1 MNEEKLYMYAVW
13 FFFNLLIQQISLHI
27 FSIQASVLEHV
38 QGMVS
43 ELRRVV
49 DLVADV
55 RSVCTIN
62 SNTEDSV
69 LSAKWAV

>member
-1 MNEEKLYMYAVW
+1 MQCD
-13 FFFNLLIQQISLHI
+13 FFNLLIQQISLHI
-27 FSIQASVLEHV
+27 FSIQASVLGHV

-43 ELRRVV
+43 ELHRVV

-69 LSAKWAV
+69 LSAK

>member
-1 MNEEKLYMYAVW
+1 M
-13 FFFNLLIQQISLHI
+13 
-27 FSIQASVLEHV
+27 LEHV

-69 LSAKWAV
+69 LSAK